1 MIIRPGRTVALV
13 AFGAACLGA
22 STAIAQNYS
31 AEVRRTSFG
40 VAHVKAAD
48 YGGIGYGVGYAFA
61 QDNFCMAADEFVTVR
76 GERSRYFGESGT
88 TPYQRNNLVSDFYY
102 TLVNADAAPLAA
114 GLNGMSAETRA
125 AFRGWVAGFNRYLR
139 DTGVA
144 NLPAP
149 CKDAAWV
156 RPIDEVDMM
165 RLVRRYLLEAS
176 TNNFMEGMVAA
187 KPPSA
192 STGKS
197 LTRLGPKSDAG
208 IPGFD
213 QDYWPTWRSD
223 IGSNALALGRDAT
236 DNGRGLLLGNPH
248 FPWSGTLRFYQF
260 HVTIPNEI
268 DVMGGSLSGFPLI
281 NIGFNKDVAWSHTN
295 DVAWHFTIY
304 QLKLD
309 PANPTKY
316 VYDGQT
322 RDMTTKTVTVQV
334 KNADGTLSSKSNT
347 FYLSHFGPVTTSSAL
362 PIPWT
367 SSFAYAIRETNL
379 DNWRLA
385 DQWRAI
391 NKATSTA
398 DVKAALQSIVGIPW
412 VNTTAA
418 DREGNVFYG
427 DISTAPNVPREKQSL
442 CTPDVTFAVVFSLKG
457 PPVLDGSRSFCEW
470 DDVSGAPQAGLI
482 PGGAMPFIDRH
493 DFAQNSNDSYW
504 LANPA
509 VETYRWDIPAV
520 VGVVPDVQGM
530 RTRLGVLQAQ
540 ARLAGTDGRTGNR
553 FSLANLQEIALSNR
567 SLTADLYMPDVMA
580 LCQGSAAAAVQ
591 AECGALSAWDRQFEL
606 ASRGAHLFREF
617 FNAAR
622 SIANVYRVPF
632 NYLDPVN
639 TPRGFNVDSP
649 ALATALAAALKTAGD
664 KVRGAGLAIDAP
676 LGTVQFT
683 LRGAT
688 PIPVHGGEENLG
700 IYNKVSSALV
710 PNLGYVITTGT
721 SYIQTVQYTDAGVNA
736 QGFLSYSQSTDPA
749 SPHFS
754 DQTMRFMNKQWI
766 TFPFT
771 EAQITSDPAYSTM
784 TIQE

>member
-1 MIIRPGRTVALV
+1 MNSRSGRLAALAAV
-13 AFGAACLGA
+13 GAACFA
-22 STAIAQNYS
+22 AAVSNAQTYS

-48 YGGIGYGVGYAFA
+48 YGSIGYGVGHAFA
-61 QDNFCMAADEFVTVR
+61 QDNFCMITDEFVTVR

-88 TPYQRNNLVSDFYY
+88 TPYLRNNLVSDYYY
-102 TLVNADAAPLAA
+102 TLMNGDPAPLLA
-114 GLNGMSAETRA
+114 GLNSMSSETRA
-125 AFRGWVAGFNRYLR
+125 AFRGWVAGYNRYLR

-149 CKDAAWV
+149 CKGAAWV
-156 RPIDEVDMM
+156 RPIDDADMM

-192 STGKS
+192 ASGSSAAK
-197 LTRLGPKSDAG
+197 LGPKSDAG

-213 QDYWPTWRSD
+213 QDFWPDWRSG
-223 IGSNALALGRDAT
+223 IGSNALAVGADGT

-248 FPWSGTLRFYQF
+248 FPWTGTLRFYQF
-260 HVTIPNEI
+260 HVTIPGEI
-268 DVMGGSLSGFPLI
+268 DVMGGSLSGFPLV

-295 DVAWHFTIY
+295 DVAWHFTLY

-309 PANPTKY
+309 PANPTRY
-316 VYDGQT
+316 FYDGQL

-334 KNADGTLSSKSNT
+334 KGADGTLSPKSNT
-347 FYLSHFGPVTTSSAL
+347 FYFSHFGPVTTSTSV

-367 SSFAYAIRETNL
+367 GAFAYAIRETNL

-391 NKATSTA
+391 NKATSVA
-398 DVKAALQSIVGIPW
+398 DIKTALQTIVGIPW

-418 DREGNVFYG
+418 DREGNAFYG

-457 PPVLDGSRSFCEW
+457 PAVLDGSRSFCEW

-482 PGGAMPFIDRH
+482 PGDRMPFIERR

-509 VETYRWDIPAV
+509 VDTYRWHIPAV

-530 RTRLGVLQAQ
+530 RTRIGVLQAQ

-567 SLTADLYMPDVMA
+567 SLTADLYMTDLMA
-580 LCQGSAAAAVQ
+580 LCQTAAASAVQ
-591 AECGALSAWDRQFEL
+591 AECGALSAWDRKYDL
-606 ASRGAHLFREF
+606 ASRGAHLFREA

-622 SIANVYRVPF
+622 NIANVYRVPF
-632 NYLDPVN
+632 NYLDPLN

-649 ALATALAAALKTAGD
+649 TIATAVAGALKSAGD
-664 KVRGAGLAIDAP
+664 KIRAAGLAIDSP
-676 LGTVQFT
+676 LGMVQFT
-683 LRGAT
+683 LRGST

-700 IYNKVSSALV
+700 VYNKISTSLV
-710 PNLGYVITTGT
+710 PNLGYAVTTGT

-736 QGFLSYSQSTDPA
+736 QGFLSYSQSTNPA

-771 EAQITSDPAYSTM
+771 EAQITSDPAYSTT

>member
-632 NYLDPVN
+632 NYLDPIN